1 MTNCEVS
8 FLIGEP
14 YGVFKMEVR
23 FFHCKPVGE
32 FKAKF
37 RFGEFRI
44 EFILRGLEAF
54 YAVYGLYLDYFFL
67 IGLSKLDLLEPIL
80 TLF

>member
-1 MTNCEVS
+1 M
-8 FLIGEP
+8 
-14 YGVFKMEVR
+14 
-23 FFHCKPVGE
+23 GE

-80 TLF
+80 TLFWEAELFFLNENEFFDIWL